1 MKHKPAAC
9 IVLAGDVGGTKTNL
23 GLYERGRKG
32 PRLLVSATYPSQE
45 ARGLEPLVSRFLK
58 ENPGSVRS
66 ACLGI
71 PGPVLRGRSRTTNLP
86 WVVSEA
92 GLRRRFGWDRIT
104 LLNDLEATAHGI
116 PVLGK
121 HRFAALNRTRMQP
134 SETRALLAPGTGL
147 GISLLLARPE
157 GLLALPSEGGHVD
170 FAPSNEDE
178 VDLWR
183 YLRDRYGHVSIER
196 ILSGPGIVDIYAWL
210 HATGRFR
217 KTSGVRRRLAET
229 DPAPAITG
237 GALEGNDPACM
248 ETLQRFTSILGA
260 AAGNVALTAMATGG
274 VYLGGGIPPKILP
287 LLRNGPFLEAFR
299 NKGRFRGLLEGI
311 GIRVLLDERTAMMG
325 AARYALTS
333 IHAG

>member
-1 MKHKPAAC
+1 MKNKPATC

-23 GLYERGRKG
+23 GLYERGEKG
-32 PRLLVSATYPSQE
+32 PRLLVSATYPSRE
-45 ARGLEPLVSRFLK
+45 ARGLESLVGRFLE

-66 ACLGI
+66 ACFGI
-71 PGPVLRGRSRTTNLP
+71 PGPVLQGRSRTTNLP

-147 GISLLLARPE
+147 GISLLLARPD

-183 YLRDRYGHVSIER
+183 SLRDRYGHVSIER
-196 ILSGPGIVDIYAWL
+196 VLSGPGIAAIYAWL
-210 HATGRFR
+210 HTTGRFR
-217 KTSGVRRRLAET
+217 ETSRVRRLLAER
-229 DPAPAITG
+229 DPAPAITS
-237 GALEGNDPACM
+237 GALEGNDAACT

-299 NKGRFRGLLEGI
+299 NKGRFRGLLERI
-311 GIRVLLDERTAMMG
+311 GIRVLLDEQTAMTG
-325 AARYALTS
+325 AARFALEFL
-333 IHAG
+333 HAE